1 MKGSGCQE
9 NIWQRKWTCFQS
21 SEPVPWGG
29 VMFELRSAGRVRDT
43 LLSVPPGVP
52 NSRDR
57 ATCNGPLQ
65 GEQAVSGKL
74 KEDQCSWSSEGGG

>member
-1 MKGSGCQE
+1 MPGEHKAEEVDLFS
-9 NIWQRKWTCFQS
+9 RFRAS
-21 SEPVPWGG
+21 AMGG
-29 VMFELRSAGRVRDT
+29 VMFELRSAGRVRVT

-52 NSRDR
+52 DSRDR

-74 KEDQCSWSSEGGG
+74 KEDQC